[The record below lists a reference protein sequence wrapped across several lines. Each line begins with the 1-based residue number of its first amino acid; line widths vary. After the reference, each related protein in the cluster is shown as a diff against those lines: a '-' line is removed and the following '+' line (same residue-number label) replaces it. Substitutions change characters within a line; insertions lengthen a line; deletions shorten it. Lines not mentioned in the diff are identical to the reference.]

1 LHRRCPCSRSEV
13 PTAYPTFVCQH
24 EDGPCSAY
32 TRAPSNR
39 HIQNALMS
47 QPAGGA
53 TSSLFFMALVAFVLE
68 ALTTKPAL
76 AANKQA
82 QERAARKACLGGD
95 YSKGVNI
102 LADLFVDTKDPDYIF
117 NQGRCFEQNHRYED
131 AISRFEEYLRV
142 SEGKLDATDRATA
155 EKHIAD
161 CKDRLPP
168 DQSSKSQA
176 SAPQPFVPPP
186 PPPTPATPSEPR
198 STPEASTLIAAQTEP
213 QPAHSGAGLR
223 AAGIVT
229 ASVGAVAAVAGVFLN
244 LKANNMASNMGTTV
258 GNYQA
263 RNSDRKTYETMAW
276 IGYGAGAACV
286 VTGAILYGIGRKTG
300 GDSSTSVT
308 LLPAIGPGQ
317 AGALLIG
324 GF

>member
-1 LHRRCPCSRSEV
+1 
-13 PTAYPTFVCQH
+13 
-24 EDGPCSAY
+24 
-32 TRAPSNR
+32 
-39 HIQNALMS
+39 
-47 QPAGGA
+47 
-53 TSSLFFMALVAFVLE
+53 MALA
-68 ALTTKPAL
+68 TTPAL

-95 YSKGVNI
+95 YNKGVNI
-102 LADLFVDTKDPDYIF
+102 LADLFVDTKDSTYIF

-142 SEGKLDATDRATA
+142 PEGKLDPADRAAA
-155 EKHIAD
+155 EKHVAD

-186 PPPTPATPSEPR
+186 PPPTPAAPPEPP
-198 STPEASTLIAAQTEP
+198 STPESSTSIAAQPEP
-213 QPAHSGAGLR
+213 QPAPTHGGSGLR
-223 AAGIVT
+223 VAGIVT
-229 ASVGAVAAVAGVFLN
+229 ASVGVAAAAAGVLLN
-244 LKANNMASNMGTTV
+244 LKANSMSNDMATTV
-258 GNYQA
+258 GNYEA
-263 RNSDRKTYETMAW
+263 RNSSRKNYETMAW

-286 VTGAILYGIGRKTG
+286 VTGAIMYGFGLKAGRS
-300 GDSSTSVT
+300 SSTSVA

-317 AGALLIG
+317 AGALLTG